1 MDISL
6 RAIEPED
13 LDQLYSI
20 ENDTS
25 LWSIGVTNVPY
36 SRYVLHEYVAGASG
50 DIYTDKQ
57 VRLMVETAGGKVVGI
72 VDVVD
77 FSPNHL
83 RAEVG
88 IVIKREYRGHGY
100 ARAAMEKVIAY
111 ARDILHLHQ
120 LYALAAASNVV
131 ALRLFETLGFKQHHL
146 LKDWLYDGRDY
157 HDTVFYQL
165 FF

>member
-25 LWSIGVTNVPY
+25 LWNIGVTNVPY
-36 SRYVLHEYVAGASG
+36 SRYVLHEYIAGASG

-57 VRLMVETAGGKVVGI
+57 VRLMVEDAGGKVIGI

-83 RAEVG
+83 RAEIG
-88 IVIKREYRGHGY
+88 IVIKREYRGRGY
-100 ARAAMEKVIAY
+100 ARTAMEKVIAY

-120 LYALAAASNVV
+120 LYAVAAASNIA
-131 ALRLFETLGFKQHHL
+131 ALRLFETLGFKQRHL
-146 LKDWLYDGRDY
+146 LKDWLYDGHDY
-157 HDTVFYQL
+157 HDSVLYQL